1 MERQVKVNGQ
11 VIVLADTEPLY
22 HHGYDQWR
30 LINTGETWNVD
41 GSEAAVC
48 YNADI
53 AEAQGE
59 ITVLAPTFG
68 DTKDYRIQFYEK
80 EDIQVVECWKDGKS
94 TIHTI
99 VNDIDTALDQNQIKY
114 WLDNNKNGQPFMVVW
129 ERGVG
134 YVQSCG
140 TAAIALHKHTGQ
152 NTIRCHGG
160 EYTIE
165 HDALYTRKLKAKYVE
180 NISWK
185 R

>member
-1 MERQVKVNGQ
+1 METQVKVNGQ
-11 VIVLADTEPLY
+11 VIILADTKPLY
-22 HHGYDQWR
+22 NHGYDQWR
-30 LINTGETWNVD
+30 LIKTGETWNVD
-41 GSEAAVC
+41 GSKATVC

-68 DTKDYRIQFYEK
+68 NTKDYRITWHEGS
-80 EDIQVVECWKDGKS
+80 DIQVVECWKDGKS

-99 VNDIDTALDQNQIKY
+99 VEDIDSRLDENQIKY
-114 WLDNNKNGQPFMVVW
+114 WYDSDDGQPFMVVF

-140 TAAIALHKHTGQ
+140 TAAIALHHHTGQ

-165 HDALYTRKLKAKYVE
+165 FGALYERKLKAKYIE
-180 NISWK
+180 NIS
-185 R
+185 

>member
-1 MERQVKVNGQ
+1 METQVKVNGQ
-11 VIVLADTEPLY
+11 VIILADTKPLY

-30 LINTGETWNVD
+30 LVKTGKTWNVD
-41 GSEAAVC
+41 GSKAAVC

-68 DTKDYRIQFYEK
+68 DTRDVRVKSNPRDL
-80 EDIQVVECWKDGKS
+80 IQVVECWKDGKS
-94 TIHTI
+94 TLHTI
-99 VNDIDTALDQNQIKY
+99 AEDIDTRLEENQIKY
-114 WLDNNKNGQPFMVVW
+114 WLEHDGTPFMVVF

-140 TAAIALHKHTGQ
+140 TAAMALHLHTGQ

-165 HDALYTRKLKAKYVE
+165 YDTLYKRKLKAKYIE
-180 NISWK
+180 NSS
-185 R
+185 